1 MDKETKQESSVPV
14 ATRVSVVTLAEL
26 DKYWVEG
33 EGKYIRTMSQ
43 LVSWSLE
50 LLTEVLRANGKVE
63 SIESVAEA
71 HRRLMGREL
80 YQPSLSKRSFNKI
93 GTAIKFENLRGE
105 GIDPKKGFGEGSNV
119 TRAYNMLHNSKS
131 VQPLSRKGYSEL
143 TKKAI
148 EIYNSKWRDQPKET
162 IDINKNVDVDIDSVK
177 EGMSEEKTVQT
188 IKRLDEQWKREK
200 EEMDKILGINSTGD
214 EVSE

>member
-1 MDKETKQESSVPV
+1 MNKETKQESSVPV

-63 SIESVAEA
+63 SVESVAEA
-71 HRRLMGREL
+71 HRRLMDREL

-93 GTAIKFENLRGE
+93 GTAIKFENLREE

-148 EIYNSKWRDQPKET
+148 EIYNSKWRDQPKES
-162 IDINKNVDVDIDSVK
+162 IDINKSVDVDIDSVK
-177 EGMSEEKTVQT
+177 EGMSEEGAVQA
-188 IKRLDEQWKREK
+188 IKSLDEQWKREK

-214 EVSE
+214 KVSE

>member
-14 ATRVSVVTLAEL
+14 ATRVIVVTLAEL

-93 GTAIKFENLRGE
+93 GTAIKFENLREE

-119 TRAYNMLHNSKS
+119 TRAYNMLHNVKS
-131 VQPLSRKGYSEL
+131 VQPLNRKGYSEL

-148 EIYNSKWRDQPKET
+148 EIYNSKWRDQPKESIGT
-162 IDINKNVDVDIDSVK
+162 DTSIDVDIDSVK

-188 IKRLDEQWKREK
+188 IKSLDEQWKREK
-200 EEMDKILGINSTGD
+200 EEMDKILGINSGGD